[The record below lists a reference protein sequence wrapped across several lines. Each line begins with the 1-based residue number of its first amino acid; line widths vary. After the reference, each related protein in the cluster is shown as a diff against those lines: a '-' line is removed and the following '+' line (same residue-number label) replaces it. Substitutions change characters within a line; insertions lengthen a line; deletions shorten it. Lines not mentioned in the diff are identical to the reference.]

1 MGVFS
6 VGGVV
11 QVPLGNGAPV
21 TEYRVEWGAAEGTMT
36 VSYSGPALSTEVKG
50 LLPATNYF
58 CRVQVRGNNVRPS
71 VCPSVRLSVCV
82 CVCLSPCVSVCLSV
96 SVCVCLSPCVCVS
109 VCLRVCL
116 SVSVSVSVCVYT

>member
-71 VCPSVRLSVCV
+71 VCPSV
-82 CVCLSPCVSVCLSV
+82 CLRVCLSV
-96 SVCVCLSPCVCVS
+96 SVCVCLSVCLRVCLSVS
-109 VCLRVCL
+109 VCVCL